1 MLNLNLPKQVTIM
14 DVSPRDGLQ
23 SYPVFVPTEK
33 KIELINSLIAAG
45 VQHIEATSFV
55 SPKWVP
61 QMADAETV
69 LAAVT
74 ANAEVHDVKLEAL
87 IPNEKGYDRAKA
99 TGLLKEIGFVVAA
112 TESMNQKNVGMS
124 VADSMKHFAAITEKA
139 KADGVQVRGTIAV
152 AFVCPYEGRV
162 QNRQTL
168 DLADQLFKLGADEV
182 CLGDTVGRATPD
194 QVYALFSELKD
205 RWPEKPL
212 AGHFHDT
219 HGMALAN
226 IFAAMQA
233 GVSIFDSAVGNLGGC
248 QFAKGSTGN
257 VSTESV
263 VYMLNGMGIQ
273 TGINFEKISAA
284 AGVAKKLVSE
294 L

>member
-1 MLNLNLPKQVTIM
+1 MNLPKQVTIM

-23 SYPVFVPTEK
+23 AYPVFVPTEK
-33 KIELINSLIAAG
+33 KIELINALIAAG

-61 QMADAETV
+61 QMADAEQL
-69 LAAVT
+69 LAAVSD
-74 ANAEVHDVKLEAL
+74 NAASHGVTLEAL

-99 TGLLKEIGFVVAA
+99 TGMLKEIGFVVAA

-124 VADSMKHFAAITEKA
+124 VADSMKHFAAIAEKA

-162 QNRQTL
+162 QNRQTI

-194 QVYALFSELKD
+194 QVHALFAELKD
-205 RWPEKPL
+205 RWPGKAL

-248 QFAKGSTGN
+248 QFAAGSTGN

-263 VYMLNGMGIQ
+263 VYMLKGMGIEM
-273 TGINFEKISAA
+273 GIDYEKIVAASAA
-284 AGVAKKLVSE
+284 AKNLVSE
-294 L
+294 I